1 MTVVFHLNLNRKSQ
15 VKQVL
20 NFPARKSDVRAY
32 NIQKVMT
39 GRGDEYTTGCPLD
52 FSYFKEYL
60 KMTAIDLC
68 KQQAL
73 DAHPKAKLQI
83 SFTGNLE

>member
-1 MTVVFHLNLNRKSQ
+1 M
-15 VKQVL
+15 L
-20 NFPARKSDVRAY
+20 NFPARKNDVRAY

-39 GRGDEYTTGCPLD
+39 GQGDEYTTACPLD

-68 KQQAL
+68 KQEAFGEAL
-73 DAHPKAKLQI
+73 SYLRCYI
-83 SFTGNLE
+83 